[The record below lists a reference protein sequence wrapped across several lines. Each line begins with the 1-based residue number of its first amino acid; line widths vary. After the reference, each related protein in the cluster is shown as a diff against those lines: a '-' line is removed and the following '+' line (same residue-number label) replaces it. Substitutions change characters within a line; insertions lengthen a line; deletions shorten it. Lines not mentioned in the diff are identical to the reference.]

1 MILYNY
7 RTAYT
12 TINISNPLDKEVI
25 LTYFQTDCHFVIVG
39 LVNGTVSFE
48 FLKMFVIILYT
59 SLYFLPNQVLMCQ

>member
-39 LVNGTVSFE
+39 LVNGTVSLSF
-48 FLKMFVIILYT
+48 
-59 SLYFLPNQVLMCQ
+59 